1 MTRDTSDA
9 VCGPRASNLRTRAIT
24 GQEYPPENSDT
35 AAHMRSLLAIAI
47 VFSSATAYAQLK
59 LPEASPGATTEQ
71 TVGITEIKVVYHR
84 PALNG
89 RPIWGQLV
97 PYNEPWRAGAN
108 ENTTV
113 TFSSDVKVG
122 GKPLKAGT
130 YGLHMIPT
138 PKEWTIVFSNMS
150 SAWGS
155 FTYDQ
160 KEDALRVTVTP
171 RTESTS
177 EERLSYG
184 FDDVA
189 DGKTTLVLRWEK
201 LAVPIAIEV
210 DTPKVVMASV
220 RNELRGL
227 AGFRHETLTQ
237 AARYWVRNGGNLDEA
252 LKFADTALQRGG
264 QYQAH
269 MVRAMILEKKGNA
282 AGATEERTK
291 AQAVAT
297 EADLNQTA
305 YGLIND
311 KKVDEAIKL
320 FTTITQRFPES
331 WNAQDSLGEALAQKG
346 DKAGALAAYNKALT
360 LTKDPVQ
367 KKRIEGAIAKLK

>member
-1 MTRDTSDA
+1 
-9 VCGPRASNLRTRAIT
+9 
-24 GQEYPPENSDT
+24 
-35 AAHMRSLLAIAI
+35 MRSLLTAAI
-47 VFSSATAYAQLK
+47 VLSSATAYAQLK
-59 LPEASPGATTEQ
+59 LPEPSPGATVEQ
-71 TVGITEIKVVYHR
+71 TIGITDIKVVYHR
-84 PALNG
+84 PAVNG
-89 RPIWGQLV
+89 RTVWGQLV

-130 YGLHMIPT
+130 YGMHMIPT
-138 PKEWTIVFSNMS
+138 QKEWTIAFSGVAT
-150 SAWGS
+150 AWGS

-171 RTESTS
+171 RSEANS
-177 EERLSYG
+177 EERLSYH
-184 FDDVA
+184 FDDVT
-189 DGKTTLVLRWEK
+189 DTKGTLVLRWEK
-201 LAVPIAIEV
+201 LAVPIALEV

-220 RNELRGL
+220 RGELRGL
-227 AGFRHETLTQ
+227 AGFRPEMLTQ
-237 AARYWVRNGGNLDEA
+237 AARYWLRANGNLDEA

-264 QYQAH
+264 QYQTR
-269 MVRAMILEKKGNA
+269 MVRAQILEKKGNA
-282 AGATEERTK
+282 AGAAEERTK

-311 KKVDEAIKL
+311 KKLDEAIKL
-320 FTTITQRFPES
+320 FMSITQRFPDS

-346 DKAGALAAYNKALT
+346 DKAGATAAYTKALS

>member
-9 VCGPRASNLRTRAIT
+9 ACGARASNLQTRAIARR
-24 GQEYPPENSDT
+24 EYPAENSDT
-35 AAHMRSLLAIAI
+35 AHMRSLLTIAI
-47 VFSSATAYAQLK
+47 VLSSATAYAQLN
-59 LPEASPGATTEQ
+59 LPEQSPAATTEQ
-71 TVGITEIKVVYHR
+71 TIGITEVKVVYHR
-84 PALNG
+84 PAVNG
-89 RPIWGQLV
+89 RTIWGQLV

-113 TFSSDVKVG
+113 SFSSDVKVG

-138 PKEWTIVFSNMS
+138 AKEWTIAFSNMS

-171 RTESTS
+171 RTEPNI
-177 EERLSYG
+177 EDRLSYG

-189 DGKTTLVLRWEK
+189 ETKATLVLRWEK
-201 LAVPIAIEV
+201 LAVPITIEV

-220 RNELRGL
+220 RNQLRGL
-227 AGFRHETLTQ
+227 GGFRQDMLTQ

-264 QYQAH
+264 QYPTR

-282 AGATEERTK
+282 AGAAEERTK
-291 AQAVAT
+291 AQAIAT
-297 EADLNQTA
+297 ENDLNQTA

-311 KKVDEAIKL
+311 KKLDEAIKL
-320 FTTITQRFPES
+320 LTAATQRFPES
-331 WNAQDSLGEALAQKG
+331 WNLQDSLGETLAQKG
-346 DKAGALAAYNKALT
+346 DKAGAMAAYNKALS

-367 KKRIEGAIAKLK
+367 KKRIEAAIGKLK

>member
-1 MTRDTSDA
+1 VTSIELQTPAVRD
-9 VCGPRASNLRTRAIT
+9 R
-24 GQEYPPENSDT
+24 EYLAENKDT
-35 AAHMRSLLAIAI
+35 AAHMKHMRSLLTAFI
-47 VFSSATAYAQLK
+47 VLSSATAYAQLK
-59 LPEASPGATTEQ
+59 LPEPSPAATTEQ
-71 TVGITEIKVVYHR
+71 TIGITEIKVVYHR

-89 RPIWGQLV
+89 RTIWGQLV

-113 TFSSDVKVG
+113 TFSSEVKIG

-138 PKEWTIVFSNMS
+138 AKEWTIAFSNQS

-171 RTESTS
+171 RS
-177 EERLSYG
+177 EANSVERLEYS
-184 FDDVA
+184 FDDVTDTKA
-189 DGKTTLVLRWEK
+189 TMVLRWEK
-201 LAVPIAIEV
+201 LAVPVAIEV

-227 AGFRHETLTQ
+227 AGFRAETLTQ

-252 LKFADTALQRGG
+252 LKFADTALSRGG
-264 QYQAH
+264 QYQSR

-282 AGATEERTK
+282 AGAAEERTK
-291 AQAVAT
+291 AQAVASET
-297 EADLNQTA
+297 DLNQTA
-305 YGLIND
+305 YGLLND
-311 KKVDEAIKL
+311 KKVDDAIKM
-320 FTTITQRFPES
+320 FMTITQRFPES
-331 WNAQDSLGEALAQKG
+331 SNAQDSLGEALALKG
-346 DKAGALAAYNKALT
+346 DKPAALAAYNKALT
-360 LTKDPVQ
+360 LNKDPAQ
-367 KKRIEGAIAKLK
+367 KKRIEAAIAKLK

>member
-1 MTRDTSDA
+1 MSNLQTHAIATRDSLA
-9 VCGPRASNLRTRAIT
+9 RNG
-24 GQEYPPENSDT
+24 DT
-35 AAHMRSLLAIAI
+35 AAHMRSLLTIAI
-47 VFSSATAYAQLK
+47 VLSSATAYAQLK

-84 PALNG
+84 PAING
-89 RPIWGQLV
+89 RTVWGQLV

-138 PKEWTIVFSNMS
+138 AKEWTIAFSNMS
-150 SAWGS
+150 TAWGS

-171 RTESTS
+171 RTEASS
-177 EERLSYG
+177 EERLSYS

-189 DGKTTLVLRWEK
+189 DGKATLVMRWEK

-220 RNELRGL
+220 RGELRGL

-237 AARYWVRNGGNLDEA
+237 AARYWLRNGGNLDEA

-269 MVRAMILEKKGNA
+269 MVRAQILEKKGNA
-282 AGATEERTK
+282 AGAAEERTK

-297 EADLNQTA
+297 EADLNQQA
-305 YGLIND
+305 YSLLNE
-311 KKVDEAIKL
+311 KKVDEAIKQ
-320 FTTITQRFPES
+320 FMAITQRFPES
-331 WNAQDSLGEALAQKG
+331 WNAQDSLGEALALKG
-346 DKAGALAAYNKALT
+346 DKDGARAAYTKALS
-360 LTKDPVQ
+360 LTKDPAQ
-367 KKRIEGAIAKLK
+367 KKRIEAAIAKLK